1 MRTFAM
7 GIMLALVAAVVVTAG
22 RPGTTPATKAAPLP
36 QAPAAQAGAAM
47 MKTFASSAEVQ
58 ALLAKAKGEW
68 KEGQVMVAEHILTL
82 APYNVNLE
90 YRPVE
95 GAVAVHEKEAEMVY
109 VIDGTGTMTT
119 GGTVVGEKRTNAA
132 NLSGTSING
141 GNAQAISRGD
151 FTIIPENTPHQF
163 KPSGGPLVL
172 MTFHVARPVSEMQ

>member
-7 GIMLALVAAVVVTAG
+7 GIMLALVAAAVVTAG
-22 RPGTTPATKAAPLP
+22 RPGASPATRPAPLP

-47 MKTFASSAEVQ
+47 MKTFTSSAEVQ
-58 ALLAKAKGEW
+58 GLLAKAKGEW

-132 NLSGTSING
+132 NLSGTSISG
-141 GNAQAISRGD
+141 GNAQAISKGD